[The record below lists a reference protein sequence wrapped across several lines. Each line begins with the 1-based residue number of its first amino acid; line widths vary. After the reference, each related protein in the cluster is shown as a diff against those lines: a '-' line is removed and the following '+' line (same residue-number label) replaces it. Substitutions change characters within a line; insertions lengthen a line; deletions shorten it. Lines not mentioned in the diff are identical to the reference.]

1 MNEVYVYY
9 ENFYKKVSSST
20 TISFEVF
27 RNYKTAHDFMLS
39 RRDEILNGKE
49 SALDKN
55 ETGNDKSWL
64 RIQVEDNYL
73 DLVIE
78 KKTINE

>member
-9 ENFYKKVSSST
+9 ESLYKKVSPST

-27 RNYKTAHDFMLS
+27 RSYKTAHDFMLS
-39 RRDEILNGKE
+39 RRDEILKDKDCT
-49 SALDKN
+49 LDKN
-55 ETGNDKSWL
+55 KTGNDESWL
-64 RIQVEDNYL
+64 RIHLKDNYL

-78 KKTINE
+78 KRQINE